1 MENTDANKKKL
12 EDLLSIVRKL
22 KKELNESYLILRTNF
37 NPLKNIDVFDN
48 KRIVLKE
55 ITEKVKELGAITAD
69 GGDGGKDGVLDDYCE
84 KIKELLKTE
93 ILEIAELNVA
103 FSSLVKKNIYYNQLT
118 ISFITDSFN
127 KSSIYD
133 RAGGNNSNFFPLK
146 NVLMKSGVRV

>member
-1 MENTDANKKKL
+1 MDANKKKL
-12 EDLLSIVRKL
+12 EDLLSIVKRL
-22 KKELNESYLILRTNF
+22 KKELNESYSILRTNF
-37 NPLKNIDVFDN
+37 NPLKNIDAFDN
-48 KRIVLKE
+48 KRIILKE
-55 ITEKVKELGAITAD
+55 ITEKIKEFGVITAD
-69 GGDGGKDGVLDDYCE
+69 VGGGDKDGVLDDYCE

-93 ILEIAELNVA
+93 ILEIAELNDA
-103 FSSLVKKNIYYNQLT
+103 FSNLVKKNIYYNQLT

>member
-1 MENTDANKKKL
+1 MENMDANKKKL
-12 EDLLSIVRKL
+12 EDLLSIVKRL
-22 KKELNESYLILRTNF
+22 KKELNESYSILRTNF
-37 NPLKNIDVFDN
+37 NPLKNIDAFDN

-55 ITEKVKELGAITAD
+55 ITEKIKEFGVITAD
-69 GGDGGKDGVLDDYCE
+69 GGGVGKDSVLDDYCE

-133 RAGGNNSNFFPLK
+133 RAGGNNPNFFPLK

>member
-1 MENTDANKKKL
+1 MENTDADKKKL
-12 EDLLSIVRKL
+12 EDLLSIVKRL

-69 GGDGGKDGVLDDYCE
+69 GGDRGKDGVLDDYCE

-93 ILEIAELNVA
+93 ILEIVELNGA